1 MYWQGN
7 LISMSSIKD
16 NSIIIYVYIL
26 KKISN
31 ASKLKVETKKK
42 PMSLIK
48 NRNSKECVQTN
59 KYKDSQEKKYAY
71 KVQSLPLQLKANKSK
86 QNTKDIKARI
96 YRLEMVC
103 CTAEAESRVKN

>member
-1 MYWQGN
+1 MCLDKQIQR
-7 LISMSSIKD
+7 L
-16 NSIIIYVYIL
+16 
-26 KKISN
+26 
-31 ASKLKVETKKK
+31 T
-42 PMSLIK
+42 
-48 NRNSKECVQTN
+48 R
-59 KYKDSQEKKYAY
+59 KKYAY